1 MGMANRS
8 SAVWRY
14 FNIGATDE
22 SKAICKICE
31 KAVSRGGHK
40 HAQCCFLPAFGALL
54 RPLNTSN
61 IASTGW
67 SSFSFNCALFCFT

>member
-14 FNIGATDE
+14 FNNGATDE

-31 KAVSRGGHK
+31 KAVSRGGQK
-40 HAQCCFLPAFGALL
+40 KKVGDLDLVM
-54 RPLNTSN
+54 LNYVL
-61 IASTGW
+61 AY
-67 SSFSFNCALFCFT
+67 

>member
-1 MGMANRS
+1 MDMANRS

-31 KAVSRGGHK
+31 KAVPRGGQK
-40 HAQCCFLPAFGALL
+40 KVGDLDLVM
-54 RPLNTSN
+54 LNYVL
-61 IASTGW
+61 AY
-67 SSFSFNCALFCFT
+67 